1 MRPNTGSAYSERT
14 CTSCDRSNAEISP
27 ERRIR
32 ELWNRPRVSMTSCC
46 LDTASTPPY
55 YKYRSDLMRRR
66 FSVYVCVYTA
76 WTAGGER
83 RDPNDEDDAF
93 WRILRMSLFIQL
105 PLLIIGDPMSVAS
118 AKRRLRWG
126 NAAISISLQ
135 FLLAGVKGGNEYIR
149 I

>member
-1 MRPNTGSAYSERT
+1 M
-14 CTSCDRSNAEISP
+14 
-27 ERRIR
+27 
-32 ELWNRPRVSMTSCC
+32 
-46 LDTASTPPY
+46 
-55 YKYRSDLMRRR
+55 
-66 FSVYVCVYTA
+66 CVYTA

-118 AKRRLRWG
+118 AKRRLRRG